1 MVRTA
6 RFVRASMATL
16 AFVIPSA
23 VPAQQ
28 EAPRAAPA
36 PLAGVE
42 RYIER
47 ALAAWEVPGVAVAV
61 VKDDA
66 VVWTRGFGVR
76 KVGAAERVDD
86 RTIFAI
92 GSATKA
98 FTAATVA
105 LMVDEGKVRWDDPA
119 SQHVPGL
126 RLADPYASYEL
137 TVRDLLSHRSGLAR
151 GDRLWY
157 GSAFSRD
164 EILRRVRFLEPSWSF
179 RSQFGY
185 QNLMYLAAG
194 QVVANAAHT
203 SWDDVVRQR
212 LMLPIGM
219 SSSSSSV
226 RALAGKDNVAQ
237 PHARLADTV
246 RAIAYREIDNI
257 APAGSINSNAVDMA
271 KWVRFQ
277 LARGRDEGGRQLLS
291 TNAFRE
297 MWAAHTAIRIDG
309 ASAVLF
315 PDAHLMSYGLGWFL
329 QDYRG
334 KLVVQHG
341 GNIDG
346 MTALVGML
354 PEEQLGVVVLSN
366 MNGSALPS
374 AILHTIFDRYL
385 GSSGKD
391 WSAILLAGEQGRRRQ
406 ATEAAARVVAQR
418 IPGTRPSLP
427 LARYAGTYVDSMYG
441 EVVVRE
447 QGGGL
452 AIAMGPAFD
461 GTLEHW
467 HLDTFRATWRD
478 PFIGPTF
485 VTFVVDQT
493 ARVARASVENLAE
506 FRRRPTPAD
515 TTSAVRLTTNE
526 LLRFTGRWA
535 AREQQVTVD
544 VQLVDGA
551 LRAIL
556 PGQPLY
562 RMVPVTPSRFRL
574 TGPDMPDGYF
584 LDFVLEDAR
593 PVRARLVQPAPRPTV
608 PLVRG

>member
-1 MVRTA
+1 M
-6 RFVRASMATL
+6 
-16 AFVIPSA
+16 
-23 VPAQQ
+23 
-28 EAPRAAPA
+28 
-36 PLAGVE
+36 
-42 RYIER
+42 
-47 ALAAWEVPGVAVAV
+47 
-61 VKDDA
+61 
-66 VVWTRGFGVR
+66 
-76 KVGAAERVDD
+76 
-86 RTIFAI
+86 
-92 GSATKA
+92 
-98 FTAATVA
+98 
-105 LMVDEGKVRWDDPA
+105 
-119 SQHVPGL
+119 
-126 RLADPYASYEL
+126 
-137 TVRDLLSHRSGLAR
+137 RDLLSHRSGLAR

-157 GSAFSRD
+157 GSGLSRA

-194 QVVANAAHT
+194 EVVANAAQT

-219 SSSSSSV
+219 SQSSTSV

-257 APAGSINSNAVDMA
+257 APAGSINSNAVEMA

-277 LARGRDEGGRQLLS
+277 LARGRDEAGRQLLS

-297 MWAAHTAIRIDG
+297 MWAAHTAIRTDG
-309 ASAVLF
+309 TSALLF
-315 PDAHLMSYGLGWFL
+315 PDSHLMSYGLGWFL

-334 KLVVQHG
+334 RLVVQHG

-366 MNGSALPS
+366 MNASALPS
-374 AILHTIFDRYL
+374 AIVHTIFDRYL

-391 WSAILLAGEQGRRRQ
+391 WSALLLAGEQARRKQ
-406 ATEAAARVVAQR
+406 AAEVAARVLAQR
-418 IPGTRPSLP
+418 IPNTKPSLP
-427 LARYAGTYVDSMYG
+427 LSRYAGTYVDSMYG
-441 EVVVRE
+441 EAVVRE

-478 PFIGPTF
+478 PFIGQTF
-485 VTFVVDQT
+485 VTFVIDHT
-493 ARVARASVENLAE
+493 ARASRLSVENLAE
-506 FRRRPTPAD
+506 FRRRPSVGD
-515 TTSAVRLTTNE
+515 TTSALRMSTSE
-526 LLRFTGRWA
+526 MLRFTGRWA

-544 VQLVDGA
+544 VQLVDGQ

-562 RMVPVTPSRFRL
+562 QMVPVSPTRFRL
-574 TGPDMPDGYF
+574 AGPDMPDGYF
-584 LDFVLEDAR
+584 LDFDMDNSR
-593 PVRARLVQPAPRPTV
+593 PVRARLVQPAPRPT
-608 PLVRG
+608 LVLMRG